1 MQSYRGLF
9 KMSFKGELQYQA
21 KALSG
26 ITTQFFW
33 GLLYV
38 YLYTAF
44 MTGNTVDGFSISQ
57 MCSFV
62 WLGQAFFA
70 LRYINLPQK
79 CAKEIENGDVCY
91 KFVRPINLYNQWY
104 FEHLGYKLSATFL
117 RFLPIVIIA
126 FLLPSSIGLSLPA
139 SLTAFML
146 FVLTLIIG
154 ALMTSA
160 ISMIVVY
167 LTFKTL
173 SAKGTQTLV
182 NTLCGVLGGFFI
194 PIPLMP
200 TVIQNVLNYL
210 PFRFIVDLP
219 FRIYIGSIGIHSAI
233 MFSILSFIWLI
244 VLVAL
249 GKFLMSKALKK
260 TIIQGG

>member
-9 KMSFKGELQYQA
+9 KMSFKGELQYRA

-26 ITTQFFW
+26 IATQFFW
-33 GLLYV
+33 GIMFI
-38 YLYTAF
+38 YLYTSF
-44 MTGNTVDGFSISQ
+44 MKSKIIDGFSISQ
-57 MCSFV
+57 MASYI

-70 LRYINLPQK
+70 LRYIELPKK

-104 FEHLGYKLSATFL
+104 FEHLGYKLSSTLL
-117 RFLPIVIIA
+117 RFLPIVIIS
-126 FLLPSSIGLSLPA
+126 FMLPSNIGLSLPA
-139 SLTAFML
+139 SFNAFIL
-146 FVLTLIIG
+146 FVITLIIG

-160 ISMIVVY
+160 ISMIVVF

-173 SAKGTQTLV
+173 SAKGTQSIV
-182 NTLCGVLGGFFI
+182 NTLCGLLGGFFI

-200 TVIQNVLNYL
+200 QTIQNVLNYL

-219 FRIYIGSIGIHSAI
+219 FRIYIGNINIKSALI
-233 MFSILSFIWLI
+233 FTLLSLSWLI
-244 VLVAL
+244 ILIL
-249 GKFLMSKALKK
+249 IGKILMSKALKK
-260 TIIQGG
+260 TVIQGG